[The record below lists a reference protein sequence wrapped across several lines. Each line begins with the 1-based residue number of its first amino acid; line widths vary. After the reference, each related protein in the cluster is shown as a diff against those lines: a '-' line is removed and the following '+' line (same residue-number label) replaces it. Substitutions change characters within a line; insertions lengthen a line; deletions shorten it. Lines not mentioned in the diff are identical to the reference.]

1 MATYN
6 SNLVNA
12 GQQTKSIP
20 PGTVTPVY
28 GSVAIPANTTLATS
42 DTLQLFSMPGPS
54 SHIVDG
60 WLDFPILDTG
70 GNTIRLQLK
79 DSLTS
84 PTTIIAAFGGLNAAL
99 RVVLP
104 VSAATA
110 TIGSAITYN
119 TTNGPIPNA
128 VFLNVSTG
136 AGASVGGSIVTVG
149 FYFGIVN
156 D

>member
-1 MATYN
+1 MAAYN
-6 SNLVNA
+6 SNLVLA
-12 GQQTKSIP
+12 GQQTKSVV
-20 PGTVTPVY
+20 PGTLTPIAGV
-28 GSVAIPANTTLATS
+28 VAIPASTTLALN

-60 WLDFPILDTG
+60 WLDFPILDS
-70 GNTIRLQLK
+70 GNTIRLQLL

-99 RVVLP
+99 RVVLQ

-110 TIGSAITYN
+110 TIGSPITYN
-119 TTNGPIPNA
+119 TTNGAIPNPI
-128 VFLNVSTG
+128 FIKVSTG
-136 AGASVGGSIVTVG
+136 SGQATAASVVNV
-149 FYFGIVN
+149 YFAFNIYN